1 MAKKRKVDAEG
12 IKSPSAAWNE
22 KPARVTPK
30 TVMQFINNIHY
41 ADSVNNISLQVY
53 PAPPEVWVTDADGN
67 TDDDLS
73 ERFKE
78 NFDALGAYDSMR
90 TVLTDRYSH
99 GCCVKSVGY
108 DTDDDGWFMPTEIRD
123 LPPKSFAVA
132 PMGSRGTIV
141 NPLMPGIIL
150 NADGE
155 TEVWQTNLPSTT
167 QTRLENVIIIRDPST
182 PHPSGRAYALPVFAC
197 IAEIDFANKAAIQ
210 QVSRIGA
217 PIILPKVVDSA
228 TADDYRDRQDW
239 FAKWGSLWGTTN
251 ASLIP
256 PGIEFPNLQIR
267 ETTTAA
273 EFIQRRVEWIR
284 TYFNP
289 MSAMQD
295 AGAGIGTSDS
305 GRMEM
310 WATFIAAEQ
319 SRAEE
324 WLERIYDEC
333 LDANGYE
340 KYHAHIRLKRPSVDK
355 AQLKIQAITEL
366 ARDHAILLSEIRDN
380 MTDILDLRETTP
392 DVELELKNQYPDNSA
407 FGMFGNVGGR
417 VDGFTTPEDRIMS
430 ETERKIADL
439 NSKTAEMIARDIMH
453 YPTEE

>member
-1 MAKKRKVDAEG
+1 MFLNRTKKEAAPTGSPWTASAVQFRNTTEKSETVDMDETE
-12 IKSPSAAWNE
+12 KSWLKQLYDKICVNNTQPEKTPEE
-22 KPARVTPK
+22 KPMT
-30 TVMQFINNIHY
+30 
-41 ADSVNNISLQVY
+41 
-53 PAPPEVWVTDADGN
+53 N
-67 TDDDLS
+67 TDS
-73 ERFKE
+73 ERIA
-78 NFDALGAYDSMR
+78 AL
-90 TVLTDRYSH
+90 
-99 GCCVKSVGY
+99 
-108 DTDDDGWFMPTEIRD
+108 
-123 LPPKSFAVA
+123 
-132 PMGSRGTIV
+132 
-141 NPLMPGIIL
+141 
-150 NADGE
+150 
-155 TEVWQTNLPSTT
+155 
-167 QTRLENVIIIRDPST
+167 VIIIRDPST

-217 PIILPKVVDSA
+217 PIILPKVIDTASA
-228 TADDYRDRQDW
+228 EDYRDRQDW

-417 VDGFTTPEDRIMS
+417 LSRQASTPWQSDSDTMPD
-430 ETERKIADL
+430 TM
-439 NSKTAEMIARDIMH
+439 T
-453 YPTEE
+453 